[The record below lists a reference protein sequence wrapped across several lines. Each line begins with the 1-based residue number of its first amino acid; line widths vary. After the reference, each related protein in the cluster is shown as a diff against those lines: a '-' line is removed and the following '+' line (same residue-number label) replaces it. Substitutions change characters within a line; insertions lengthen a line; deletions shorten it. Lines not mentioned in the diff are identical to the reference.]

1 MCNVAFFLARIVAF
15 PQSWQGRSCLGIES
29 CHGQPSSKESRESCQ
44 GRFRDPAGSA
54 RAPRAFAGAAGAAS
68 QPSAADTFP
77 PLRSA
82 GRPARDPAQRAQG
95 AQAQARPSA
104 AKRRARRR
112 TGTAAGRMSAR
123 AGTRRHAQAR
133 TQAHQAWGAHVRNL
147 WRIARGL
154 LRAKSSTFFPGGCG
168 RGSDAASQ
176 SGPPLKGHTGPG
188 HGARR
193 RAEGLWPDLS
203 SADCRC
209 VLLA

>member
-1 MCNVAFFLARIVAF
+1 M
-15 PQSWQGRSCLGIES
+15 
-29 CHGQPSSKESRESCQ
+29 SSEESRESCQ

-112 TGTAAGRMSAR
+112 TGTVAGRMSAR
-123 AGTRRHAQAR
+123 AGTRRHGHRR
-133 TQAHQAWGAHVRNL
+133 TKRGAHTCEICGVSPAACCALNPRL
-147 WRIARGL
+147 FSQAVVAEDLTQHHSLARLSRATRVPAMALGGAPRASGLTCLLLIA
-154 LRAKSSTFFPGGCG
+154 
-168 RGSDAASQ
+168 
-176 SGPPLKGHTGPG
+176 
-188 HGARR
+188 GA
-193 RAEGLWPDLS
+193 
-203 SADCRC
+203 CC
-209 VLLA
+209 